1 MKTLAEQLEE
11 WQKREIEI
19 RKADCMARGHRCDE
33 CEIGCSENS
42 KDEGVKEKNGSNNKL
57 CK

>member
-1 MKTLAEQLEE
+1 MNKTLAEQLKEF
-11 WQKREIEI
+11 QKRELEI

-42 KDEGVKEKNGSNNKL
+42 KDEGVKEDVEQT
-57 CK
+57 